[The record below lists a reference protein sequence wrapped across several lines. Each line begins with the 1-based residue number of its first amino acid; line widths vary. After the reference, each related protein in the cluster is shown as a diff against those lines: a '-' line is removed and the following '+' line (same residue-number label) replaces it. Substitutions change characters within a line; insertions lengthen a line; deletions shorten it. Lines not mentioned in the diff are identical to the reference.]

1 MRCRM
6 NGGIGCV
13 VLAAGSSE
21 RLGQPKA
28 LVRIGERCLIEW
40 VVSRLQA
47 HGLDP
52 LVVTNEEI
60 ADEVAASVDCGVVVN
75 PDPGAGRTGTLQ
87 IGIGHIGT
95 GAGQRILV
103 VPVDRPGFS
112 DSTLETLLDSTATSC
127 PTQGGRGGHP
137 ILLSAE
143 DAGKVVEG
151 LPSAPLRNLINP
163 VRIEVTDPYLHLN
176 VDRPEDL
183 GWLADAF
190 AGL

>member
-1 MRCRM
+1 VRCRM

-28 LVRIGERCLIEW
+28 LVRIGERCLVEW

-87 IGIGHIGT
+87 VGIGHIGT

>member
-1 MRCRM
+1 M
-6 NGGIGCV
+6 V
-13 VLAAGSSE
+13 
-21 RLGQPKA
+21 
-28 LVRIGERCLIEW
+28 EW

-47 HGLDP
+47 HDLDP

-60 ADEVAASVDCGVVVN
+60 SDEVTASVDCGVVVN

-87 IGIGHIGT
+87 VGIGHIGT

-143 DAGKVVEG
+143 DAAKVVEG
-151 LPSAPLRNLINP
+151 SPSAPLRNLINP